1 MKKIATLGIVSLVL
15 VSCSTAAN
23 SQESV
28 GAGAKTDSEPVHSSV
43 FDVALE
49 MQEEQDLALALQ
61 KVAAQGILDRTNQ
74 IRIKENQWVILENQK
89 IVLENAVEELI
100 WHSGQTRYVFSG
112 STPQGWDCSG
122 LVKWFYEQLDYE
134 IPHSAAKQSN
144 LGVQVF
150 EPKPGDIVAIR
161 DAGRKNFHHT
171 GIYIGNNEIIHAG
184 WRSGNRTEILSLDSN
199 YFKNSEI
206 RFVRILKSN

>member
-1 MKKIATLGIVSLVL
+1 LKKIATLGIVSLVL

-23 SQESV
+23 SQESAV
-28 GAGAKTDSEPVHSSV
+28 VGAKTDSEPVHSSV

-49 MQEEQDLALALQ
+49 MQEEQSLALALE
-61 KVAAQGILDRTNQ
+61 KAAAQEILDQVNQ
-74 IRIKENQWVILENQK
+74 IRIKENQWVTLENQRLL
-89 IVLENAVEELI
+89 IEGTVEALVGY
-100 WHSGQTRYVFSG
+100 SGQTRYVFSG

-134 IPHSAAKQSN
+134 IPHSATKQST
-144 LGVQVF
+144 LGVRVF

-171 GIYIGNNEIIHAG
+171 AIYIGNNEIIHAG

-206 RFVRILKSN
+206 KFVRIIKSN